1 MHLCNTSSL
10 LCMTAVTPS
19 VADMILHRYVVAR
32 VIWTYMLS
40 IAVTYFITLCLF
52 PGLESEI
59 KNVTLGEWLPIII
72 MAIFNISDFVGKV
85 CSNTFV
91 DNFIFHK
98 QTNPVNHNERLN
110 LSSLTFNQKAIYFN
124 VFITEISM
132 RSDLGGRAVRMER
145 DTSSPVLLRA
155 SGLHPSVHHVR
166 VPRSEAHLQ
175 PPGLALHL
183 LPPHGHF

>member
-1 MHLCNTSSL
+1 
-10 LCMTAVTPS
+10 MTAVTPS

-98 QTNPVNHNERLN
+98 QTNPVSHNERLK
-110 LSSLTFNQKAIYFN
+110 LLTSVPQHLTQKPF
-124 VFITEISM
+124 ISM
-132 RSDLGGRAVRMER
+132 Y
-145 DTSSPVLLRA
+145 
-155 SGLHPSVHHVR
+155 
-166 VPRSEAHLQ
+166 
-175 PPGLALHL
+175 L
-183 LPPHGHF
+183 LPKYLYGSVV